1 MTWEFVLSSNLGA
14 SIYKKWN
21 KEYKLN
27 PVLILAGN
35 NVLGLIKVKS
45 ILKVLVFNYQK
56 SAVWF
61 SSV

>member
-1 MTWEFVLSSNLGA
+1 MMLS
-14 SIYKKWN
+14 
-21 KEYKLN
+21 
-27 PVLILAGN
+27 PVLILAVN

-61 SSV
+61 SSVQLILYQVNAKK